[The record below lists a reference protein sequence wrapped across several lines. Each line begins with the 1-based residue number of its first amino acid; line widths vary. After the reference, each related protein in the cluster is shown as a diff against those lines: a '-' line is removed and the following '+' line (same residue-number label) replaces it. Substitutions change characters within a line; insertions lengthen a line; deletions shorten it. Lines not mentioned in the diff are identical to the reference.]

1 MSDGL
6 IQCAMRTEFGNTVHC
21 FDSVILGSG
30 FLLLCAVLPI
40 YSHIEEMRRIYDLL
54 PEKPEWLTMEEIDS
68 YAQRMAP
75 RYQVAVYHSIVNG
88 FDEMPEYQ
96 TLQEA
101 EQIARD
107 CVSRKRVDYVYENME
122 EDGFHYEGAAVL
134 DVQERQWLFVEG
146 YFSVLEGDKELPYL
160 PYKIEDTPAQSQP
173 EQTARPDYDFNNA
186 GHSSAVEPDTL
197 LISDEVQ
204 ERAEQALAERNN
216 PQNIV
221 DAAKK
226 EITGKELEIQAA
238 QRMNPKSESII
249 DAQPQMVPN
258 IEEYTRIKAQY
269 PNHVVGVQNGDV
281 IYFYG
286 TEAEKAGPALDR
298 NVLIRDIPGMSAV
311 SITGDAESWQ
321 ASREKLLRK
330 GIDLAF
336 TRLDDT
342 GKYAELSFLCFL
354 LNHFFLC
361 FCQTNCQS
369 FCSFSG
375 VLHTFLLSKA
385 GPGYCPV
392 FYVRGGQPR
401 ALLAPAGGLY
411 GPPLPGNPAI

>member
-1 MSDGL
+1 
-6 IQCAMRTEFGNTVHC
+6 
-21 FDSVILGSG
+21 
-30 FLLLCAVLPI
+30 
-40 YSHIEEMRRIYDLL
+40 
-54 PEKPEWLTMEEIDS
+54 
-68 YAQRMAP
+68 
-75 RYQVAVYHSIVNG
+75 
-88 FDEMPEYQ
+88 
-96 TLQEA
+96 
-101 EQIARD
+101 
-107 CVSRKRVDYVYENME
+107 
-122 EDGFHYEGAAVL
+122 
-134 DVQERQWLFVEG
+134 
-146 YFSVLEGDKELPYL
+146 
-160 PYKIEDTPAQSQP
+160 
-173 EQTARPDYDFNNA
+173 
-186 GHSSAVEPDTL
+186 
-197 LISDEVQ
+197 
-204 ERAEQALAERNN
+204 
-216 PQNIV
+216 
-221 DAAKK
+221 
-226 EITGKELEIQAA
+226 
-238 QRMNPKSESII
+238 MNPKSESII

-369 FCSFSG
+369 FCSFS
-375 VLHTFLLSKA
+375 VILHTFPLPKV
-385 GPGYCPV
+385 GPGYRPV
-392 FYVRGGQPR
+392 FYARGGQPR
-401 ALLAPAGGLY
+401 ALLAPAGGPY
-411 GPPLPGNPAI
+411 EPSLPGKFGLQALPQNWATNAPKRPSHGLVGKLPDYRHKTPTRACWGPHRGASAAGGGSC